1 MTKQNENRPR
11 YKKTKVGWIPE
22 EWDCVRLSKICTKIG
37 SGITP
42 KGGRDTYVDKGIP
55 FIRSQNV
62 QDGYFTSRGIAYI
75 TDEQHEKMSG
85 SAVLQGDVLYNIT
98 GASIGRACCFPINI
112 PQANVNQHVCILRT
126 NPTTYAYFLN
136 IQLNSSIGKKQLYAN
151 QAGGG
156 REGLNFEN
164 LGAYTVPLPPLPE
177 QKKIAEILS
186 TWDRVIEKTGK
197 LIEKCELRKKGL
209 MQRLFNHETHETH
222 EKNKRWEKV
231 KIGDVLKEVKRPLKM
246 SDDES
251 YQLVTV
257 KRRFGGVESR
267 SILYGKEIL
276 VKNQYYLK
284 EGDFLISKRQIVHGA
299 CNLVPKR
306 LEGAIVSNEYLVF
319 APKKCIDIKYF
330 NRLVQLPKMQH
341 KFYLSSIG
349 VHIEKMLFKYEWW
362 KKEKILFPPIEEQK
376 KIAKILDAADNEIN
390 TLKSKLE
397 ALKEQKKGLMQKL
410 LTGEVRT
417 TTDGHR

>member
-1 MTKQNENRPR
+1 MTKQNKNRPG
-11 YKKTKVGWIPE
+11 YKNTKVGWMPD
-22 EWDCVRLSKICTKIG
+22 EWDCVRLSKICIKIG

-62 QDGYFTSRGIAYI
+62 QDGYFTSSGLAYI

-85 SAVLQGDVLYNIT
+85 SAVLHGDVLYNIT

-126 NPTTYAYFLN
+126 DSTTYAYFLN

-177 QKKIAEILS
+177 QKKIAKISS
-186 TWDRVIEKTGK
+186 TWDRAIEKTEK

-209 MQRLFNHETHETH
+209 MQKLFSH
-222 EKNKRWEKV
+222 EKYKSKEIR
-231 KIGDVLKEVKRPLKM
+231 IGDALKEVKRPLKM
-246 SDDES
+246 NDDES

-257 KRRFGGVESR
+257 KRRFGGVEPR
-267 SILYGKEIL
+267 EILHGKKIL
-276 VKNQYYLK
+276 VKSQYSLK

-299 CNLVPKR
+299 CNLVPKE

-319 APKKCIDIKYF
+319 APKEGVDIKYF
-330 NRLVQLPKMQH
+330 NRLVQVPKMQH

-362 KKEKILFPPIEEQK
+362 KKEKIFLPTLKAQN
-376 KIAKILDAADNEIN
+376 KIAKILDTTDKEIN
-390 TLKSKLE
+390 QLKSKLE
-397 ALKEQKKGLMQKL
+397 ALKEQKKGMMQKL
-410 LTGEVRT
+410 LTGEVRVKIKT
-417 TTDGHR
+417 E